1 MFTGRLFLHAKPV
14 LACLKTTEET
24 HMKTALMGLT
34 LALMLPVSAQA
45 AWHAIMVSG
54 DDSIRNFDNSRDAL
68 GELFAAKG
76 LAAENQHHLNSQF
89 SLEAKPPADQATLQ
103 ALALSFTQLNIR
115 PEQDA
120 CLFYVSSHGKQGD
133 GVYMKRVHDGQLT
146 PAQLNTALNWT
157 CGTAPTV
164 VMVSACY
171 SGQFIQP
178 LHADNRIIM
187 TAASAQ
193 RPSFGCSEAQ
203 EYTFWD
209 GCVIDNFER
218 SSTWENL
225 YTNVKQCIAQK
236 EQQLGYHASQ
246 PQAYFGK
253 NMRGLALDFSA
264 SR

>member
-1 MFTGRLFLHAKPV
+1 
-14 LACLKTTEET
+14 
-24 HMKTALMGLT
+24 MKTALIGLT

-209 GCVIDNFER
+209 GCVIDHFER

-236 EQQLGYHASQ
+236 EQQLGYPASQ

-253 NMRGLALDFSA
+253 NMRGLTLDFSA

>member
-1 MFTGRLFLHAKPV
+1 
-14 LACLKTTEET
+14 
-24 HMKTALMGLT
+24 MKTALMGLT
-34 LALMLPVSAQA
+34 LALMLPVSAHA

-76 LAAENQHHLNSQF
+76 LTAENQHHLNSQF

-103 ALALSFTQLNIR
+103 ALAFSFTQLNIR

-178 LHADNRIIM
+178 LRADNRIIM

-193 RPSFGCSEAQ
+193 LPSFGCSEAQ

-209 GCVIDNFER
+209 GCVIDHFER
-218 SSTWENL
+218 SNTWENL
-225 YTNVKQCIAQK
+225 YANVKQCIAQK
-236 EQQLGYHASQ
+236 EQQLGYPASQ

>member
-1 MFTGRLFLHAKPV
+1 
-14 LACLKTTEET
+14 
-24 HMKTALMGLT
+24 MKTALIGLT
-34 LALMLPVSAQA
+34 LALMLPVSAHA

-54 DDSIRNFDNSRDAL
+54 DDSIDNFDNSRKVL

-76 LAAENQHHLNSQF
+76 LAAANQHHLNSQF
-89 SLEAKPPADQATLQ
+89 PDPMMQHEDQASLWGLTRSFS
-103 ALALSFTQLNIR
+103 ALNSR

-209 GCVIDNFER
+209 GCVIDHFAR

-225 YTNVKQCIAQK
+225 YDHVKQCIAAK
-236 EQQLGYHASQ
+236 EQQLGYPASQ

-253 NMRGLALDFSA
+253 NMRGLALDFGQ
-264 SR
+264 RP

>member
-1 MFTGRLFLHAKPV
+1 
-14 LACLKTTEET
+14 
-24 HMKTALMGLT
+24 MKTALMGLT
-34 LALMLPVSAQA
+34 LALMLPVSAHA

-76 LAAENQHHLNSQF
+76 LTAENQHHLNSQF

-103 ALALSFTQLNIR
+103 ALAFSFTQLNIR

-209 GCVIDNFER
+209 GCVIDHFER
-218 SSTWENL
+218 SNTWENL
-225 YTNVKQCIAQK
+225 YANVKQCIAQK
-236 EQQLGYHASQ
+236 EQQLGYPASQ

>member
-1 MFTGRLFLHAKPV
+1 
-14 LACLKTTEET
+14 
-24 HMKTALMGLT
+24 MKTALMGLT
-34 LALMLPVSAQA
+34 LALMLPVSAHA

-68 GELFAAKG
+68 GELFVAKG

-236 EQQLGYHASQ
+236 EQQLGYPASQ

>member
-1 MFTGRLFLHAKPV
+1 
-14 LACLKTTEET
+14 
-24 HMKTALMGLT
+24 MKTALMGLT

-68 GELFAAKG
+68 GELFVAKG

-178 LHADNRIIM
+178 LRADNRIIM

-209 GCVIDNFER
+209 GCVIDHFER

-236 EQQLGYHASQ
+236 EQQLGYPASQ

-253 NMRGLALDFSA
+253 NMRGLKLDFHQN
-264 SR
+264 

>member
-1 MFTGRLFLHAKPV
+1 
-14 LACLKTTEET
+14 
-24 HMKTALMGLT
+24 MKTALMGLT
-34 LALMLPVSAQA
+34 LALMLPVSAHA

-89 SLEAKPPADQATLQ
+89 SLETKPPADQATLQ

-178 LHADNRIIM
+178 LRADNRIIL

-218 SSTWENL
+218 SNTWENL
-225 YTNVKQCIAQK
+225 YANVKQCIAQK
-236 EQQLGYHASQ
+236 EQQLGYPASQ

-253 NMRGLALDFSA
+253 NMRGLKLDFHQN
-264 SR
+264 

>member
-89 SLEAKPPADQATLQ
+89 SLETKPPADQATLQ

-236 EQQLGYHASQ
+236 EQQLGYPASQ

-253 NMRGLALDFSA
+253 NMRGLTLDFSA

>member
-1 MFTGRLFLHAKPV
+1 
-14 LACLKTTEET
+14 
-24 HMKTALMGLT
+24 MKTALMGLT

-68 GELFAAKG
+68 GELFVAKG

-209 GCVIDNFER
+209 GCVIDHFER

-236 EQQLGYHASQ
+236 EQQLGYPASQ

-253 NMRGLALDFSA
+253 NMRGLTLDFSA

>member
-1 MFTGRLFLHAKPV
+1 
-14 LACLKTTEET
+14 
-24 HMKTALMGLT
+24 MKTALLGLT
-34 LALMLPVSAQA
+34 LALMLPVSAHA

-54 DDSIRNFDNSRDAL
+54 DDSIDNFDNSRKVL

-76 LAAENQHHLNSQF
+76 LAAANQHHLNSQF
-89 SLEAKPPADQATLQ
+89 PDPMMQQDNQTSLWGLTRGFSA
-103 ALALSFTQLNIR
+103 LNIQ
-115 PEQDA
+115 PQQDA
-120 CLFYVSSHGKQGD
+120 CLFYVSSHGKKGD
-133 GVYMKRVHDGQLT
+133 GVYMKRALDGQLT

-178 LHADNRIIM
+178 LRADNRIIM
-187 TAASAQ
+187 TAASAT

-209 GCVIDNFER
+209 GCVIDHFAR
-218 SSTWENL
+218 STTWENL
-225 YTNVKQCIAQK
+225 YEHVKQCIAAK
-236 EQQLGYHASQ
+236 EQQLGYPASQ

-253 NMRGLALDFSA
+253 NMRGLAVDFSQ
-264 SR
+264 RP

>member
-1 MFTGRLFLHAKPV
+1 
-14 LACLKTTEET
+14 
-24 HMKTALMGLT
+24 MKTALMGLT

-209 GCVIDNFER
+209 GCVIDHFER

-236 EQQLGYHASQ
+236 EQQLGYPASQ
-246 PQAYFGK
+246 PRAYFGK
-253 NMRGLALDFSA
+253 NMRGLTLDFSA

>member
-1 MFTGRLFLHAKPV
+1 
-14 LACLKTTEET
+14 
-24 HMKTALMGLT
+24 MKTALMGLT

-120 CLFYVSSHGKQGD
+120 CLFYVPSHSKQGD

-209 GCVIDNFER
+209 GCVIDHFER
-218 SSTWENL
+218 SSTWEIL

-236 EQQLGYHASQ
+236 EQQLGYPASQ

-253 NMRGLALDFSA
+253 NMRGLTLDFSA

>member
-1 MFTGRLFLHAKPV
+1 
-14 LACLKTTEET
+14 
-24 HMKTALMGLT
+24 MKTALMGLT
-34 LALMLPVSAQA
+34 LALMLPVSAHA

-54 DDSIRNFDNSRDAL
+54 DDSIDNFDNSRKVL
-68 GELFAAKG
+68 GELFTAKG
-76 LAAENQHHLNSQF
+76 LAAANQHHLNSQF
-89 SLEAKPPADQATLQ
+89 PDPMMQHDDQASLWGLTR
-103 ALALSFTQLNIR
+103 SFSALNIQ
-115 PEQDA
+115 PQHDA

-209 GCVIDNFER
+209 GCVIDHFER

-236 EQQLGYHASQ
+236 EQQLGYPASQ

>member
-1 MFTGRLFLHAKPV
+1 
-14 LACLKTTEET
+14 
-24 HMKTALMGLT
+24 MKTALMGLT
-34 LALMLPVSAQA
+34 LALMLPVSAHA

-68 GELFAAKG
+68 GELFVAKG

-209 GCVIDNFER
+209 GCVIDHFER

-236 EQQLGYHASQ
+236 EQQLGYQASQ

-253 NMRGLALDFSA
+253 NMRGLTLDFSA

>member
-1 MFTGRLFLHAKPV
+1 
-14 LACLKTTEET
+14 
-24 HMKTALMGLT
+24 MKTALMGLT

-209 GCVIDNFER
+209 GCVIDHFER

-236 EQQLGYHASQ
+236 EQQLGYPASQ

-253 NMRGLALDFSA
+253 NMRGLTLDFSA

>member
-1 MFTGRLFLHAKPV
+1 
-14 LACLKTTEET
+14 
-24 HMKTALMGLT
+24 MKTALMGLT

-89 SLEAKPPADQATLQ
+89 SLETKPPADQATLQ

-209 GCVIDNFER
+209 GCVIDHFER

-236 EQQLGYHASQ
+236 EQQLGYPASQ

-253 NMRGLALDFSA
+253 NMRGLTLDFSA

>member
-1 MFTGRLFLHAKPV
+1 
-14 LACLKTTEET
+14 
-24 HMKTALMGLT
+24 MKTALIGLT
-34 LALMLPVSAQA
+34 LALMLPVSAHA

-89 SLEAKPPADQATLQ
+89 SLETKPPADQATLQ

-236 EQQLGYHASQ
+236 EQQLGYPASQ

-253 NMRGLALDFSA
+253 NMRGLTLDFSA

>member
-1 MFTGRLFLHAKPV
+1 
-14 LACLKTTEET
+14 
-24 HMKTALMGLT
+24 MKTALMGLT
-34 LALMLPVSAQA
+34 LALMLPVSAHA

-68 GELFAAKG
+68 GELFVAKG

-89 SLEAKPPADQATLQ
+89 SLETKPPADQATLQ

-178 LHADNRIIM
+178 LRADNRIIM

-236 EQQLGYHASQ
+236 EQQLGYPASQ

-253 NMRGLALDFSA
+253 NMRGLTLDFSA

>member
-178 LHADNRIIM
+178 LRADNRIIM

-225 YTNVKQCIAQK
+225 YANVKQCIAQK
-236 EQQLGYHASQ
+236 EQQLGYPASQ

-253 NMRGLALDFSA
+253 NMRGLTLEFSA

>member
-1 MFTGRLFLHAKPV
+1 
-14 LACLKTTEET
+14 
-24 HMKTALMGLT
+24 MKTALMGLT

-133 GVYMKRVHDGQLT
+133 GVYMKRVHDSQLP
-146 PAQLNTALNWT
+146 PAQLNTTLN
-157 CGTAPTV
+157 
-164 VMVSACY
+164 
-171 SGQFIQP
+171 
-178 LHADNRIIM
+178 
-187 TAASAQ
+187 
-193 RPSFGCSEAQ
+193 
-203 EYTFWD
+203 
-209 GCVIDNFER
+209 
-218 SSTWENL
+218 
-225 YTNVKQCIAQK
+225 
-236 EQQLGYHASQ
+236 
-246 PQAYFGK
+246 
-253 NMRGLALDFSA
+253 
-264 SR
+264 

>member
-1 MFTGRLFLHAKPV
+1 
-14 LACLKTTEET
+14 
-24 HMKTALMGLT
+24 MKTALMGLT
-34 LALMLPVSAQA
+34 LALMLPVSAHA

-68 GELFAAKG
+68 GELFVAKG

-89 SLEAKPPADQATLQ
+89 SLETKPPADQATLQ

-178 LHADNRIIM
+178 LRADNRIIM

-225 YTNVKQCIAQK
+225 YANVKQCIAQK
-236 EQQLGYHASQ
+236 EQQLGYPASQ

-253 NMRGLALDFSA
+253 NMRGLALDFA
-264 SR
+264 QHP

>member
-1 MFTGRLFLHAKPV
+1 
-14 LACLKTTEET
+14 
-24 HMKTALMGLT
+24 MKTALMGLT
-34 LALMLPVSAQA
+34 LALMLPVSAHA

-68 GELFAAKG
+68 GELFVAKG

-89 SLEAKPPADQATLQ
+89 SLETKPPADQATLQ

-209 GCVIDNFER
+209 GCVIDHFER

-236 EQQLGYHASQ
+236 EQQLGYPASQ

-253 NMRGLALDFSA
+253 NMRGLTLDFSA

>member
-1 MFTGRLFLHAKPV
+1 
-14 LACLKTTEET
+14 
-24 HMKTALMGLT
+24 MKTMLLGCA
-34 LALMLPVSAQA
+34 LALMLPVSAHA

-54 DDSIRNFDNSRDAL
+54 DDSIDNFDNSREVL

-76 LAAENQHHLNSQF
+76 LAAANQHHLNSQF
-89 SLEAKPPADQATLQ
+89 PDPMLQQDDQASL
-103 ALALSFTQLNIR
+103 LGLSRSFSALNIR

-120 CLFYVSSHGKQGD
+120 CLFYVSSHGKKGD
-133 GVYMKRVHDGQLT
+133 GLYMKRAHDGQLT

-178 LHADNRIIM
+178 LRADNRIIM
-187 TAASAQ
+187 TAASAK
-193 RPSFGCSEAQ
+193 RPSFGSSEAQ

-209 GCVIDNFER
+209 GCVIDHFAR
-218 SSTWENL
+218 STTWENL
-225 YTNVKQCIAQK
+225 YAQVKQCIATK
-236 EQQLGYHASQ
+236 EQQMVYPASQ

-253 NMRGLALDFSA
+253 NMRGLALDFTQHP
-264 SR
+264 

>member
-1 MFTGRLFLHAKPV
+1 
-14 LACLKTTEET
+14 
-24 HMKTALMGLT
+24 MKTALMGLT

-68 GELFAAKG
+68 GELFVAKG

-178 LHADNRIIM
+178 LRADNRIIM

-236 EQQLGYHASQ
+236 EQQLGYPASQ

>member
-1 MFTGRLFLHAKPV
+1 
-14 LACLKTTEET
+14 
-24 HMKTALMGLT
+24 MKTMLLGCA
-34 LALMLPVSAQA
+34 LALMLPVSAHA

-54 DDSIRNFDNSRDAL
+54 DDSIDNFDNSREVL

-76 LAAENQHHLNSQF
+76 LAAANQHHLNSQF
-89 SLEAKPPADQATLQ
+89 PDPMMQQDDQASL
-103 ALALSFTQLNIR
+103 LGLSRSFSALNIR

-120 CLFYVSSHGKQGD
+120 CLFYVSSHGKKGD
-133 GVYMKRVHDGQLT
+133 GVYMKRTHDGQLT

-178 LHADNRIIM
+178 LRADNRIIM
-187 TAASAQ
+187 TAASAK

-209 GCVIDNFER
+209 GCVIDHFAR

-225 YTNVKQCIAQK
+225 YDHVKQCIAAK
-236 EQQLGYHASQ
+236 EQQMGYPASQ

-253 NMRGLALDFSA
+253 NMRGLALDFA
-264 SR
+264 QHP

>member
-1 MFTGRLFLHAKPV
+1 
-14 LACLKTTEET
+14 
-24 HMKTALMGLT
+24 MKTALMGLT

-209 GCVIDNFER
+209 GCVIDHFER

-225 YTNVKQCIAQK
+225 YANVKQCIAQK
-236 EQQLGYHASQ
+236 EQQLGYPASQ

-253 NMRGLALDFSA
+253 NMRGLTLDFSA

>member
-1 MFTGRLFLHAKPV
+1 M
-14 LACLKTTEET
+14 KTT
-24 HMKTALMGLT
+24 LIGLT
-34 LALMLPVSAQA
+34 LALMLPVSAHA

-54 DDSIRNFDNSRDAL
+54 DDSIDNFDNSRKVL

-76 LAAENQHHLNSQF
+76 LAAANQHHLNSQF
-89 SLEAKPPADQATLQ
+89 PNPMMQQDDQASLWGLTR
-103 ALALSFTQLNIR
+103 SFSTLNIR

-120 CLFYVSSHGKQGD
+120 CLFYVSSHGKKGD
-133 GVYMKRVHDGQLT
+133 GVYMKRAHDGQLT

-178 LHADNRIIM
+178 LRADNRIIM

-209 GCVIDNFER
+209 GCVIDHFAR
-218 SSTWENL
+218 SNTWENL
-225 YTNVKQCIAQK
+225 YANVKQCIAQK
-236 EQQLGYHASQ
+236 EQQLGYPASQ

-253 NMRGLALDFSA
+253 NMRGLALDFSQ
-264 SR
+264 RP

>member
-1 MFTGRLFLHAKPV
+1 
-14 LACLKTTEET
+14 
-24 HMKTALMGLT
+24 MKTALMGLT

-89 SLEAKPPADQATLQ
+89 SLETKPPADQATLQ

-236 EQQLGYHASQ
+236 EQQLGYPASQ

>member
-1 MFTGRLFLHAKPV
+1 
-14 LACLKTTEET
+14 
-24 HMKTALMGLT
+24 MKTALMGLT

-68 GELFAAKG
+68 GELFVAKG

-89 SLEAKPPADQATLQ
+89 SLETKPPADQATLQ

-178 LHADNRIIM
+178 LRADNRIIM

-225 YTNVKQCIAQK
+225 YANVKQCIAQK
-236 EQQLGYHASQ
+236 EQQLGYPASQ

>member
-1 MFTGRLFLHAKPV
+1 
-14 LACLKTTEET
+14 
-24 HMKTALMGLT
+24 MKTALMGLT

-76 LAAENQHHLNSQF
+76 LAAANQHHLNSQF
-89 SLEAKPPADQATLQ
+89 PDPMMQHDDQASLWGLTR
-103 ALALSFTQLNIR
+103 SFSALNIQ
-115 PEQDA
+115 PQQDA
-120 CLFYVSSHGKQGD
+120 CLFYVSSHGKKGD
-133 GVYMKRVHDGQLT
+133 GVYMKRALDTQLT

-209 GCVIDNFER
+209 GCVIDHFER

-236 EQQLGYHASQ
+236 EQQLGYPASQ

-264 SR
+264 RR

>member
-1 MFTGRLFLHAKPV
+1 
-14 LACLKTTEET
+14 
-24 HMKTALMGLT
+24 MKTALMGLT
-34 LALMLPVSAQA
+34 LALMLPVSAHA

-68 GELFAAKG
+68 GELFVAKG

-89 SLEAKPPADQATLQ
+89 SLETKPPADQATLQ

-178 LHADNRIIM
+178 LRADNRIIM

-236 EQQLGYHASQ
+236 EQHLGYPASQ

>member
-1 MFTGRLFLHAKPV
+1 
-14 LACLKTTEET
+14 
-24 HMKTALMGLT
+24 MKTALMGLT

-68 GELFAAKG
+68 GELFVAKG

-178 LHADNRIIM
+178 LRADNRIIM

-225 YTNVKQCIAQK
+225 YANVKQCIAQK
-236 EQQLGYHASQ
+236 EQQLGYPASQ

>member
-68 GELFAAKG
+68 GELFVAKG

-209 GCVIDNFER
+209 GCVIDHFER

-236 EQQLGYHASQ
+236 EQQLGYPASQ

-253 NMRGLALDFSA
+253 NMRGLTLDFSA

>member
-1 MFTGRLFLHAKPV
+1 
-14 LACLKTTEET
+14 
-24 HMKTALMGLT
+24 MKTALMGLT

-178 LHADNRIIM
+178 LRADNRIIM

-236 EQQLGYHASQ
+236 EQQLGYPASQ

-253 NMRGLALDFSA
+253 NMRGLTLDFSA

>member
-1 MFTGRLFLHAKPV
+1 
-14 LACLKTTEET
+14 
-24 HMKTALMGLT
+24 MKTALMGLT
-34 LALMLPVSAQA
+34 LALMLPVSAHA

-68 GELFAAKG
+68 GELFVAKG

-89 SLEAKPPADQATLQ
+89 SLETKPPADQATLQ

-164 VMVSACY
+164 VMVSAWY

-178 LHADNRIIM
+178 LRADNRIIM

-236 EQQLGYHASQ
+236 EQQLGYPASQ

>member
-1 MFTGRLFLHAKPV
+1 
-14 LACLKTTEET
+14 
-24 HMKTALMGLT
+24 MKTALMGLT

-209 GCVIDNFER
+209 GCVIDHFER

-225 YTNVKQCIAQK
+225 YANVKQCIAQK
-236 EQQLGYHASQ
+236 EQQLGYPASQ

-253 NMRGLALDFSA
+253 NMRGLKLDFHQN
-264 SR
+264 

>member
-1 MFTGRLFLHAKPV
+1 
-14 LACLKTTEET
+14 
-24 HMKTALMGLT
+24 MKTALMGLT
-34 LALMLPVSAQA
+34 LALMLPVSAHA

-146 PAQLNTALNWT
+146 PAQLNTALNRT

-209 GCVIDNFER
+209 GCVIDHFER

-236 EQQLGYHASQ
+236 EQQLGYPASQ

-253 NMRGLALDFSA
+253 NMRGLTLDFSA

>member
-1 MFTGRLFLHAKPV
+1 
-14 LACLKTTEET
+14 
-24 HMKTALMGLT
+24 MKTALMGLT
-34 LALMLPVSAQA
+34 LALMLPVSAHA

-68 GELFAAKG
+68 GELFVAKG

-89 SLEAKPPADQATLQ
+89 SLETKPPADQATLQ

-133 GVYMKRVHDGQLT
+133 GVYMKRVHDGQHT

-178 LHADNRIIM
+178 LRADNRIIM

-236 EQQLGYHASQ
+236 EQQLGYPASQ